1 MYKKVIAITSCVL
14 ALFFMIGCEDDEEEK
29 EENKH
34 AAIHWG
40 YEGEIGPEHWG
51 ELSDE
56 YALCSSGLAQ
66 SPIDIAQTVPEDLL
80 NIAFNYKPSNLN
92 IVNNGHTIQANCA
105 EGSGIEVDGVRYE
118 LLQFHFHAP
127 SEHTINGQ
135 FSDMELHLV
144 HKSADGNLAVVGV
157 MLNKGA
163 ENAAFAPVFDNM
175 PAVVDEENNP
185 DALVNTEDL
194 LPEDGLTYR
203 YIGSLTTPPCS
214 ENVRWYVM
222 KTPVEVSEAQ
232 VAAFEAIFHN
242 NNRPV
247 QPLND
252 REVVEDISPN

>member
-1 MYKKVIAITSCVL
+1 
-14 ALFFMIGCEDDEEEK
+14 
-29 EENKH
+29 
-34 AAIHWG
+34 
-40 YEGEIGPEHWG
+40 
-51 ELSDE
+51 
-56 YALCSSGLAQ
+56 
-66 SPIDIAQTVPEDLL
+66 
-80 NIAFNYKPSNLN
+80 
-92 IVNNGHTIQANCA
+92 
-105 EGSGIEVDGVRYE
+105 
-118 LLQFHFHAP
+118 
-127 SEHTINGQ
+127 
-135 FSDMELHLV
+135 
-144 HKSADGNLAVVGV
+144 